1 MQRLVGHGL
10 TDLHLNGGSV
20 MLGSRKTGFLSRD
33 DEDVERIW
41 YISPR
46 RRDKHFFKILKG
58 WGIAVE
64 ILEFL
69 EKHDVYGIK
78 LVVDGRELLM
88 SSLKMVRLKG
98 DKVQYEGFEEQIILP
113 EKFWLKKGQVML

>member
-1 MQRLVGHGL
+1 M
-10 TDLHLNGGSV
+10 TDLLHLNGNAV
-20 MLGSRKTGFLSRD
+20 MLGAKKAGFLSRD
-33 DEDVERIW
+33 DEDHEKVW

-46 RRDKHFFKILKG
+46 RRDKHFFKIYKG

-78 LVVDGRELLM
+78 LVIDGKELLM
-88 SSLKMVRLKG
+88 SSLKIVRLHG
-98 DKVQYEGFEEQIILP
+98 DNVQYEGFEPQIVLS
-113 EKFWLKKGQVML
+113 EKYWLCKGQVML